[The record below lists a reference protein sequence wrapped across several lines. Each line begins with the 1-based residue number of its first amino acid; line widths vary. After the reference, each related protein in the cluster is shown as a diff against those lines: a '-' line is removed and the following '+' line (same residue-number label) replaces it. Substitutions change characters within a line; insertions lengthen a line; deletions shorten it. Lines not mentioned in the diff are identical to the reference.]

1 MQEDKQREITQDQAF
16 DLATRAGRILLE
28 SGAEIHRVQE
38 TMERIALHYGFPMTH
53 HFVLSNG
60 IFASG
65 RNGYSN
71 IDFIP
76 FKGAQLDKV
85 AVINQLS
92 REIEHDSLTL
102 ADARRQ
108 IEEINLMPAKPL
120 WEQLLY
126 AALGCAGFCG
136 IFGGSI
142 LDCVASAV
150 IAVIAWAFTLYIA
163 GKNIS
168 KPLTNIL
175 GSALCTTLCILFMN
189 LGFGQNFGNMIVGT
203 IILLI
208 PGVAFTNGI
217 RDLAGQDYLA
227 GSARLLDAI
236 MTFLCIAIGVSV
248 TLMADSYIEG
258 GVIQLTGQTYDPFI
272 LKMPCQLICAFVGT
286 FAFAAIYGIERR
298 EYAASGIVGTLGWL
312 GFYISYFRFECSSA
326 EATFVATL
334 TIAAASRLFAV
345 WRKRPSTIYIISGML
360 PLVPGAGIYWTTYY
374 LMCQQFSDGLMA
386 GFNSIKVCI
395 AITLGIIIVS
405 EIPIRFFK
413 MFRPR

>member
-1 MQEDKQREITQDQAF
+1 MEDKLQEVTQTQAF
-16 DLATRAGRILLE
+16 DLANKAGRILLE
-28 SGAEIHRVQE
+28 SGAEISRVQE
-38 TMERIALHYGFPMTH
+38 TMVRIAAHYGYSMTN
-53 HFVLSNG
+53 HFILSNG
-60 IFASG
+60 IFTSG
-65 RNGYSN
+65 KGGYSN

-76 FKGAQLDKV
+76 FRGAQLDKV
-85 AVINQLS
+85 AAINQLS
-92 REIEHDSLTL
+92 REIENNNIPIDE
-102 ADARRQ
+102 ACRR
-108 IEEINLMPAKPL
+108 IEDINHMPAKPFH
-120 WEQLLY
+120 EQLIY

-136 IFGGSI
+136 IFGGSL
-142 LDCVASAV
+142 LDCAASAV
-150 IAVIAWAFTLYIA
+150 IAVIAWAFILYIS

-175 GSALCTTLCILFMN
+175 GSALCTALCILFMKF
-189 LGFGQNFGNMIVGT
+189 GFGQNFGNMIVGT

-258 GVIQLTGQTYDPFI
+258 GVIQLNGQTYDPFI
-272 LKMPCQLICAFVGT
+272 LKMPCQLIAAFVGT
-286 FAFAAIYGIERR
+286 FAFAAIYGIEKR
-298 EYAASGIVGTLGWL
+298 EYIASGIVGTLGWL
-312 GFYISYFRFECSSA
+312 AFYISYFQFECTSA
-326 EATFVATL
+326 VASFCATL

-374 LMCQQFSDGLMA
+374 LMCQQFNDGLMS
-386 GFNSIKVCI
+386 GFNSIKVCM
-395 AITLGIIIVS
+395 AIVLGIIIVS
-405 EIPIRFFK
+405 EIPISFFK
-413 MFRPR
+413 LFHIRK